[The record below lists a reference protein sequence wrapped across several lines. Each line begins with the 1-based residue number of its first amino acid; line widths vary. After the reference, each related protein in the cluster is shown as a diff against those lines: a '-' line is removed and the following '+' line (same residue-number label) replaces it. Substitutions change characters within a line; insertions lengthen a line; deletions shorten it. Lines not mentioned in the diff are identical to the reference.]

1 MRVLLRTLWK
11 DTVVLR
17 WWLLA
22 WVAIVGGFA
31 VWRDHTAAAW
41 DAAPVA
47 DKPALAGTLMAA
59 VLGCAAVLAVRVM
72 HTDALH
78 STLAFWRTR
87 PVSGLR
93 LGVAKLAFA
102 LLWLIALPV
111 GVECLLIE
119 HWGWNEWFWPCIA
132 DWTISLAVVVVPALV
147 AGALIPAPVLA
158 VPVALGLAWLN
169 YQSRPD
175 AVLSEWGQEFS
186 SNLSPAFWTFYARC
200 LLGAVVAL
208 LASAGKQTAAV
219 ILTVL
224 SLFSFPRMRSVQLP
238 DALDPS
244 APGVWHDA
252 PAPVIESDLNGQQV
266 YVKMPAPAA
275 PAWIGTSGMPALM
288 VASDGATLDR
298 LGERVQFPTRENRSP
313 FFQTERDQFEGLFL
327 GRTER
332 WGFLHQIGAIPH
344 EAKATGVLHRT
355 LHYGTLAEP
364 ITGELPLRPGAVWQR
379 GPCRIELVHALFPT
393 DPRHGVIFQ
402 LRFSMPHFG
411 TGGWQPSLHGTGRCT
426 GLRYGLLNRRLGV
439 VQSFQGGR
447 GGAPSQEIYGLS
459 FPPAPSGDVAHS
471 QPLHRKDWLEWLY
484 LPKTA
489 SRFDVPGY
497 FSRDGE
503 LMRDAVIAFV
513 EWRVIKHGEV
523 EVTYDPWPPPPSA
536 QWSKDLPPNWKERLA
551 ALTPPPLPDEAAMR
565 RYVDELITL
574 RGVLGSQPDKRYGS
588 RSVPHFD
595 RFKLLGSRWFPLIMR
610 RLIMMN
616 PYYGFGDQQDGQT
629 DERSQLM
636 DMLAAEM
643 AEPEHAPLLLDL
655 MAHGL
660 PLPWTFKT
668 HAWFRTVAAPRLT
681 QVSSQFNLGSH
692 WVEEMIALH
701 DPALHPA
708 IVAWFTRGWA
718 ADKRY
723 IARKLMAEPGFP
735 WRDVMNILR
744 AKRWDM
750 TWPERLSLTLL
761 AAAGGYEDAPA
772 EIAALITNWQSR
784 EKFDAQHYGDWLAVF
799 APVCPQCPAE
809 RAAALSWIVE
819 NAARLR
825 WQDGQWILSAN

>member
-41 DAAPVA
+41 EAAPVA
-47 DKPALAGTLMAA
+47 EKPALAGTLMAA

-119 HWGWNEWFWPCIA
+119 HWGWNAWFWPCIA

-169 YQSRPD
+169 FKSRPD
-175 AVLSEWGQEFS
+175 GVIGGWSQYSSSE
-186 SNLSPAFWTFYARC
+186 LSPAFWTFYARC
-200 LLGAVVAL
+200 LLAAVITL

-219 ILTVL
+219 MLTVL
-224 SLFSFPRMRSVQLP
+224 SLFSFPRMKWARLP
-238 DALDPS
+238 EALDPS
-244 APGVWHDA
+244 APTVWRDA
-252 PAPVIESDLNGQQV
+252 PAAVIENDLRSERV
-266 YVKMPAPAA
+266 YVKMPSPET
-275 PAWIGTSGMPALM
+275 PAWVGPSGAAARI
-288 VASDGATLDR
+288 VSSDGATLNR
-298 LGERVQFPTRENRSP
+298 IEERGQLPSRENRSP
-313 FFQTERDQFEGLFL
+313 FFETDQDQFGSLFL
-327 GRTER
+327 DRPER
-332 WGFLHQIGAIPH
+332 WGFLHQMEMIPRD
-344 EAKATGVLHRT
+344 AKVAGVLRRT
-355 LHYGTLAEP
+355 LHYGTLTDP

-379 GPCRIELVHALFPT
+379 GPCRIELVQAGFAA
-393 DPRHGVIFQ
+393 DPRLGVIFQ

-411 TGGWQPSLHGTGRCT
+411 TGEWQPSLHGDGRCT
-426 GLRYGLLNRRLGV
+426 GLRYGLLNRRLGIV
-439 VQSFQGGR
+439 KPLQEGR
-447 GGAPSQEIYGLS
+447 GGEPLEAYGL
-459 FPPAPSGDVAHS
+459 PAEPVVSSRDERS
-471 QPLHRKDWLEWLY
+471 LPLHRKEWLEWLY

-489 SRFDVPGY
+489 ARFDVPGY
-497 FSRDGE
+497 LARDGE

-513 EWRVIKHGEV
+513 EWRVVKHGEV

-536 QWSKDLPPNWKERLA
+536 QRSDDLPPNWKERLA
-551 ALTPPPLPDEAAMR
+551 ALTPPPLQDEAAVR

-588 RSVPHFD
+588 RSVPRFD

-610 RLIMMN
+610 RLIMMGN
-616 PYYGFGDQQDGQT
+616 YYGFGDQQDGQT

-655 MAHGL
+655 MERGL

-668 HAWFRTVAAPRLT
+668 HAWFSTVAMPRLA

-692 WVEEMIALH
+692 WVKEMIALH
-701 DPALHPA
+701 DPALHPT

-723 IARKLMAEPGFP
+723 IARSLMSEPGFP

-750 TWPERLSLTLL
+750 TWPERLSLALL
-761 AAAGGYEDAPA
+761 AAAVAG
-772 EIAALITNWQSR
+772 
-784 EKFDAQHYGDWLAVF
+784 
-799 APVCPQCPAE
+799 
-809 RAAALSWIVE
+809 
-819 NAARLR
+819 
-825 WQDGQWILSAN
+825 